1 MGGLPGR
8 GFVIRI
14 GAAAL
19 IIFTFAVS
27 AATADQGTV
36 QPIRL
41 AGTGFDE
48 YISNPSQASQ
58 SWLRSNLWRMIV
70 YSPYFD
76 SRTNWY
82 PNGWVYK
89 DAYAVYPSGSIPS
102 EHPEWIFKGPS
113 GEKLWIPY
121 QCAKG
126 TCPEYAGNITN
137 AGFRQHWI
145 EEAKATLAKGYKGLF
160 IDDVN
165 MEFNVSN
172 GNGEHVSP
180 VDPAT
185 GQPMTSTAWRQYM
198 AQFLEQIRSALPKI
212 EIIHNVV
219 WFSDGPSRLADP
231 YIQREVKAA
240 NGVYLERGADDAGL
254 TGGNGPWSLEAFLS
268 FEEGVNALGS
278 YVVEG
283 DAANNQQEQ
292 QYDLASY
299 FLINDG
305 SDAIDVG
312 FSTPKQFWPG
322 WKVELGEARES
333 RRVWEGLMRRD
344 FTGGIDLLNEPGA
357 PTRTVRLPK
366 RMENTQGEIVSS
378 VTLPAAS
385 GAVLRYRKTAGKT
398 LPGGGSAG
406 PLAEPAPVSEQGIT
420 LNLPDTAPAPV
431 SELPASVAPSPPPST
446 TPKKPIVSTH
456 RSTAKRRLRQRRRK
470 AAKRKTARRSA
481 AVHHTTKQP
490 ERPATK

>member
-1 MGGLPGR
+1 MDLQKPFGRKALHPLPC
-8 GFVIRI
+8 
-14 GAAAL
+14 
-19 IIFTFAVS
+19 
-27 AATADQGTV
+27 
-36 QPIRL
+36 
-41 AGTGFDE
+41 TG
-48 YISNPSQASQ
+48 
-58 SWLRSNLWRMIV
+58 
-70 YSPYFD
+70 
-76 SRTNWY
+76 
-82 PNGWVYK
+82 
-89 DAYAVYPSGSIPS
+89 
-102 EHPEWIFKGPS
+102 
-113 GEKLWIPY
+113 
-121 QCAKG
+121 G
-126 TCPEYAGNITN
+126 TCPEYAGNIAN

-172 GNGEHVSP
+172 GHEEPSP
-180 VDPAT
+180 PIDPAT
-185 GQPMTSTAWRQYM
+185 GQLMTYTAWRQYM
-198 AQFLEQIRSALPKI
+198 AQFIEQIRAALPNT

-219 WFSDGPSRLADP
+219 WFSDYPSRIADP
-231 YIQREVKAA
+231 YIQREIKSA

-254 TGGNGPWSLEAFLS
+254 TGGNGPWSLEAFIS
-268 FEEGVNALGS
+268 YEEGVNALGR
-278 YVVEG
+278 YVIVG
-283 DAANNQQEQ
+283 DASTTQQEQ

-398 LPGGGSAG
+398 RA
-406 PLAEPAPVSEQGIT
+406 
-420 LNLPDTAPAPV
+420 
-431 SELPASVAPSPPPST
+431 
-446 TPKKPIVSTH
+446 
-456 RSTAKRRLRQRRRK
+456 RRRIGG
-470 AAKRKTARRSA
+470 TAGRTGA
-481 AVHHTTKQP
+481 GL
-490 ERPATK
+490 